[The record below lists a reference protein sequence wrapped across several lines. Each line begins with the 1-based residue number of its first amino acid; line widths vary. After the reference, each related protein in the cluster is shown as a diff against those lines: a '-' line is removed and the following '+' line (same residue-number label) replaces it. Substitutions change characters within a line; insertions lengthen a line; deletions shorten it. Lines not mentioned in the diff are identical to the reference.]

1 MDFMAP
7 PAAQYDPLG
16 KNVGCSKKDFFAYII
31 IVMSTIFT
39 CAKAVVGN
47 LYAKAKVD
55 IYSSFMGLQYFLY
68 SLSCLLSYFH
78 PL

>member
-31 IVMSTIFT
+31 IIRSTIFT
-39 CAKAVVGN
+39 WAKAVVGN
-47 LYAKAKVD
+47 LYAKLKVD
-55 IYSSFMGLQYFLY
+55 T
-68 SLSCLLSYFH
+68 
-78 PL
+78 

>member
-16 KNVGCSKKDFFAYII
+16 KDVGCSKKDFFAYII
-31 IVMSTIFT
+31 IIRSTIFT
-39 CAKAVVGN
+39 CAQAVAGN

-55 IYSSFMGLQYFLY
+55 T
-68 SLSCLLSYFH
+68 
-78 PL
+78 